1 MKRDYKPCWKAMEHA
16 TADDFK
22 AVMEYDNEYNK
33 GLVDRLLDQLRQLDE
48 EWTAYPINRLEHSLQ
63 SASRAFRDGADEET
77 VVAALLH
84 DIGDLSAP
92 FNHGEV
98 AAAILKPYVSEKTHW
113 IVLHHCVFQGYYYNH
128 HLGGDRN
135 ARDKYRD
142 SPYYDDCV
150 YFCHHYDQAAFDPD
164 YASYDLKF
172 FEPMLRRVFG
182 CNPGHLELAETA

>member
-1 MKRDYKPCWKAMEHA
+1 MNRNFKASWSAMEHA
-16 TADDFK
+16 SAEDFK
-22 AVMEYDNEYNK
+22 AVMEYDSEYNE

-48 EWTAYPINRLEHSLQ
+48 PWTAYPINRLEHSLQ
-63 SASRAFRDGADEET
+63 SASRAYRDGADEET

-113 IVLHHCVFQGYYYNH
+113 IILHHCVFQGYYYNH
-128 HLGGDRN
+128 YLGGDRH
-135 ARDKYRD
+135 AREKYRD

-150 YFCHHYDQAAFDPD
+150 YFCHTYDQAAFDPD
-164 YASYDLKF
+164 YKSYDLDF
-172 FEPMLRRVFG
+172 FKPMLRRVFG
-182 CNPGHLELAETA
+182 NNPGHLELAETA